1 MTASNI
7 VIRVIWDYYGPSAQA
22 TAEHFQRHLESFLTE
37 NDCGEFTASME
48 VVTPMHAAT
57 YADIQPEF
65 LDAVGSALRPHR
77 VYEVTV

>member
-7 VIRVIWDYYGPSAQA
+7 VIRVIWDYYGPSAQP

>member
-7 VIRVIWDYYGPSAQA
+7 VIRVVWDYYGPSAKP
-22 TAEHFQRHLESFLTE
+22 TAEHFQRHLEAFLRE
-37 NDCGEFTASME
+37 HECGEFTLSTE

-57 YADIQPEF
+57 YADIKPEF
-65 LDAVGSALRPHR
+65 LEVVGAALRPHR

>member
-1 MTASNI
+1 
-7 VIRVIWDYYGPSAQA
+7 
-22 TAEHFQRHLESFLTE
+22 
-37 NDCGEFTASME
+37 ME